1 MPKPFDLTLAAHMIQ
16 ANLSHQGLKTTVV
29 TSAEKTTIGVQTKTK
44 VQLGSIEI
52 QIVNEVLTITSMT
65 GIFSLA
71 EFEPVIQTIRESLSS
86 MNDANNGK

>member
-1 MPKPFDLTLAAHMIQ
+1 MIQ